1 MYTAIN
7 LCKKT
12 QTTNAYG
19 DLVTVWTKR
28 QVFAEE
34 MSVGMSEVYQAMA
47 VGYKPE
53 VKFRL
58 ENWLDYHGEEV
69 VEYAPFMSQDAH
81 ILRVLRTYRDG
92 DRMELVCY
100 QSIDNPLVEEDGN
113 GGTEESSQNQLQE
126 GED

>member
-7 LCKKT
+7 LCREV
-12 QTTNAYG
+12 QTINEYG
-19 DLVTVWTKR
+19 DLVTTLVRR
-28 QVFAEE
+28 QVYAEE

-58 ENWLDYHGEEV
+58 ETFADYHGEEI
-69 VEYAPFMSQDAH
+69 VEYAPFLSQDSV

-100 QSIDNPLVEEDGN
+100 QSIDNPKVVEDNADAEITG
-113 GGTEESSQNQLQE
+113 QNQL
-126 GED
+126 

>member
-12 QTTNAYG
+12 QTINAYG

-28 QVFAEE
+28 QVYAEE

-58 ENWLDYHGEEV
+58 ENFLDYQGEEV
-69 VEYAPFMSQDAH
+69 VEYAPFMSSDTY

-100 QSIDNPLVEEDGN
+100 QSSDNPLVEEEDN
-113 GGTEESSQNQLQE
+113 GSTEAPSQGQLQE

>member
-12 QTTNAYG
+12 QTINSYG

-28 QVFAEE
+28 TVYAEE

-58 ENWLDYHGEEV
+58 ENFLDYHGEEV
-69 VEYAPFMSQDAH
+69 VEYAPFMSTDTY

-100 QSIDNPLVEEDGN
+100 QSIDNPLVEEEDN
-113 GGTEESSQNQLQE
+113 GSTEEPGQNQLQE

>member
-12 QTTNAYG
+12 QTINAYG
-19 DLVTVWTKR
+19 DLVTAWTKR

-58 ENWLDYHGEEV
+58 ESFLDYQGEEV
-69 VEYAPFMSQDAH
+69 VEYAPFMSQNTY
-81 ILRVLRTYRDG
+81 ILRVLRTYRKG
-92 DRMELVCY
+92 DSMELVCY
-100 QSIDNPLVEEDGN
+100 QSIDNPLVEEETDA
-113 GGTEESSQNQLQE
+113 GTEEPDQTEVQT
-126 GED
+126 GAH

>member
-12 QTTNAYG
+12 QTINAYG

-28 QVFAEE
+28 TVYAEE

-58 ENWLDYHGEEV
+58 ENFLDYQGEEV
-69 VEYAPFMSQDAH
+69 VEYAPFMSQNTY
-81 ILRVLRTYRDG
+81 ILRVLRTYRSG
-92 DRMELVCY
+92 DSMELVCY
-100 QSIDNPLVEEDGN
+100 QSIDNPMVEEQTDV
-113 GGTEESSQNQLQE
+113 GTEEPDQTEVQTGSH
-126 GED
+126 

>member
-12 QTTNAYG
+12 QTINQYG
-19 DLVTVWTKR
+19 DLVTEWARR
-28 QVFAEE
+28 QVYAEE

-53 VKFRL
+53 VKFKL

-69 VEYAPFMSQDAH
+69 VEYKPFMSPDAV

-100 QSIDNPLVEEDGN
+100 QSIDNPLVEEEDN
-113 GGTEESSQNQLQE
+113 GSTEEPGQNQLQE